1 MCSRRAAD
9 NAKGSYILLIKLPEE
24 KAMAVGRLGPV
35 LFPCGNYAYIG
46 SALGGL
52 KQRLDRHLRTDEKKL
67 HWHID
72 YLLEKAHIEEII
84 TCETNERTECAI
96 ARALSERYDSIPGF
110 GASDCRCRSHLFYS
124 TDGMVSA
131 VTAVV
136 QGLGMAPGL
145 WTNSQRQD
153 YPPVWPNRLSST
165 LRSRSTPF
173 ISWGKSGTST
183 IPIPE

>member
-9 NAKGSYILLIKLPEE
+9 NAKGSYVLLIKLPEE
-24 KAMAVGRLGPV
+24 KTIVVRRLGSV

-46 SALGGL
+46 STLGGL
-52 KQRLDRHLRTDEKKL
+52 KQRLGHHLRTEKKL

-84 TCETNERTECAI
+84 TCEAEERTECTI
-96 ARALSERYDSIPGF
+96 ARALGERFESVPGF

-136 QGLGMAPGL
+136 QGLGMAPGP

-153 YPPVWPNRLSST
+153 YPPD
-165 LRSRSTPF
+165 
-173 ISWGKSGTST
+173 
-183 IPIPE
+183 